1 MADLKT
7 LGKYYLLSSLPVLHS
22 LSDSEKSYIA
32 EKAVNKDI
40 KRHEFLYQQGS
51 PCDYFYI
58 IVNGSIE
65 LQNTIKIG
73 EEEKQVSVEV
83 MRKGDF
89 LGIVSLMGN
98 KPHTFSAIALGD
110 VRLFLISAEDFND
123 IITKIPSLGVV
134 ISRVLTRRMK
144 ATPDELNRKIIESNV
159 IAVYCKTNPHLGAQF
174 SLELS
179 EHIIDQTSKKSIVLR
194 FNKKKEML
202 IRSVSKI
209 KNYEFNDINEI
220 IEQYRKYMYSYHFI
234 ILDLPED
241 KQELCEALL
250 KESDHCY
257 LITDK
262 EMKEP
267 KDFLEQYNLDKTND
281 TSFLTNIVLKEPVKS
296 SELNT
301 LTRKI
306 ARKITGMRLG
316 IALGGGAAFGL
327 SQIGVLKVLER
338 EGISV
343 DMVSGTSIGSLVG
356 ALWASGVSAANI
368 EKATEE
374 FDSLFNMFKL
384 FDFSMMPSKGLIT
397 GNNIRK
403 FLEGFLDHKTFNDLP
418 IELRTITCDIN
429 TREEI
434 VSKEGSVVDAV
445 MASTAIPGLFNPLIT
460 DKGVFVDGGVVNP
473 LPVSALTI
481 EGIQRIIAVNAMPS
495 PEDVVKSNK
504 KDQSLMDIFINSF
517 YSLQYR
523 LCKYSFQSSDIY
535 MSPILPNSSWYEFYR
550 AKEFIALGE
559 KVCEENIKE
568 IRNLAFKTT

>member
-1 MADLKT
+1 
-7 LGKYYLLSSLPVLHS
+7 
-22 LSDSEKSYIA
+22 
-32 EKAVNKDI
+32 
-40 KRHEFLYQQGS
+40 
-51 PCDYFYI
+51 
-58 IVNGSIE
+58 
-65 LQNTIKIG
+65 
-73 EEEKQVSVEV
+73 
-83 MRKGDF
+83 
-89 LGIVSLMGN
+89 
-98 KPHTFSAIALGD
+98 
-110 VRLFLISAEDFND
+110 
-123 IITKIPSLGVV
+123 
-134 ISRVLTRRMK
+134 
-144 ATPDELNRKIIESNV
+144 
-159 IAVYCKTNPHLGAQF
+159 
-174 SLELS
+174 
-179 EHIIDQTSKKSIVLR
+179 
-194 FNKKKEML
+194 
-202 IRSVSKI
+202 
-209 KNYEFNDINEI
+209 
-220 IEQYRKYMYSYHFI
+220 
-234 ILDLPED
+234 
-241 KQELCEALL
+241 
-250 KESDHCY
+250 
-257 LITDK
+257 
-262 EMKEP
+262 
-267 KDFLEQYNLDKTND
+267 
-281 TSFLTNIVLKEPVKS
+281 
-296 SELNT
+296 
-301 LTRKI
+301 
-306 ARKITGMRLG
+306 
-316 IALGGGAAFGL
+316 
-327 SQIGVLKVLER
+327 
-338 EGISV
+338 
-343 DMVSGTSIGSLVG
+343 MVSGTSIGSLVG

-523 LCKYSFQSSDIY
+523 LCKYSFQSSDVY

-568 IRNLAFKTT
+568 IRNLAFKSI